1 LTVTAPLDPPESRRP
16 ARGKS
21 RFSRVPALLALT
33 ASLFVAMA
41 AGCGGCKRDP
51 QKSAS
56 SQPPVVTISL
66 AGKPFKLEVAAS
78 NANRQL
84 GLMYRKELA
93 PDAGMIFV
101 FQKEERLSFWMRN
114 TEIPLDIVYIN
125 SAGQVVSIKELKP
138 FDEGAVVSD
147 APAKYAIELNKG
159 TAAEVGLKV
168 GDTVQLPPQVLSPPD
183 LEP

>member
-1 LTVTAPLDPPESRRP
+1 M
-16 ARGKS
+16 AR
-21 RFSRVPALLALT
+21 
-33 ASLFVAMA
+33 A

-51 QKSAS
+51 QRPAS
-56 SQPPVVTISL
+56 TAPPVVVVSL

-84 GLMYRKELA
+84 GLMYRKEL
-93 PDAGMIFV
+93 PSDAGMVFV
-101 FQKEERLSFWMRN
+101 FPKEERLSFWMRN
-114 TEIPLDIVYIN
+114 TEIPLDIVYLN
-125 SAGQVVSIKELKP
+125 AAGHVVSIKELKP

-147 APAKYAIELNKG
+147 APAKFAIELNKG

-168 GDTVQLPPQVLSPPD
+168 GHVVQLPPQVLNPPD